1 MTKTTS
7 YLLNA
12 VCILSLLYFILI
24 AAYSG
29 IRTSFLWFWPF
40 LSACCAA
47 ASLLLHMGIS
57 RMDKAPWRFLTPAVS
72 ACVWISLLLLLAT
85 ECSILH
91 SAAKEPEKE
100 AEYMIVLGAQ
110 VRGDTPS
117 LTLKSRI
124 DAAAKYLM
132 THPELKVIC
141 SGGQG
146 KGENLSEAM
155 AIKNG
160 LIASGI
166 DPSRIL
172 LEDQSTNTVEN
183 LRFCLSLLPDASTK
197 TIIVTNDFH
206 CMRAGL
212 IAKKCGY
219 ANSSTLSAGQ
229 FLLTTPHYFIRE
241 FFALVKDFLS
251 GNL

>member
-1 MTKTTS
+1 M
-7 YLLNA
+7 
-12 VCILSLLYFILI
+12 
-24 AAYSG
+24 
-29 IRTSFLWFWPF
+29 
-40 LSACCAA
+40 
-47 ASLLLHMGIS
+47 
-57 RMDKAPWRFLTPAVS
+57 
-72 ACVWISLLLLLAT
+72 LLLAT

-141 SGGQG
+141 SG
-146 KGENLSEAM
+146 
-155 AIKNG
+155 
-160 LIASGI
+160 GI